1 MNKYKT
7 FLRTVMNEISSS
19 RSHCT
24 DAYDGSAEVEDIFV
38 VHRAEEGN
46 LKGSMLGSMYLAL
59 SYHTLKTRTSL
70 NRLIALIV
78 RSQANTDQIQTS

>member
-1 MNKYKT
+1 MNEYKT

-24 DAYDGSAEVEDIFV
+24 DADDGSAEVEDIFV

-46 LKGSMLGSMYLAL
+46 LEECMLGFRYLAL
-59 SYHTLKTRTSL
+59 S
-70 NRLIALIV
+70 
-78 RSQANTDQIQTS
+78 